1 MKNTTSM
8 VADKIFP
15 LLEIELFLDNSGRL
29 EFKIQWKKYQLLK
42 YLNKERTNSEAAFK
56 ATPKGVLNILAKVK
70 SRTWDNTKMIS
81 NERYYGHKMAL
92 TKAGL
97 NMKTFTTLK
106 ELLKIQ
112 MIGIKM
118 GKKNKNKE
126 GRET

>member
-1 MKNTTSM
+1 
-8 VADKIFP
+8 
-15 LLEIELFLDNSGRL
+15 
-29 EFKIQWKKYQLLK
+29 
-42 YLNKERTNSEAAFK
+42 
-56 ATPKGVLNILAKVK
+56 
-70 SRTWDNTKMIS
+70 MIS

-106 ELLKIQ
+106 ELLEIQ
-112 MIGIKM
+112 MIGINM